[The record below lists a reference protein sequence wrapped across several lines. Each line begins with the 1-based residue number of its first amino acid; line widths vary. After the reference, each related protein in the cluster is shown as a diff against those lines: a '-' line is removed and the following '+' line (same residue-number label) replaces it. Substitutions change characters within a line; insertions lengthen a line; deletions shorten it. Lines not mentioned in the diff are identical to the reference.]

1 MFVTGCR
8 TRAELDCST
17 HLNVPFLNLM
27 ALIADRAGEVQVRV
41 GGNTQD
47 YAKMVDSTSDG
58 RVLEKEQVD
67 TNNPVCAETRQF

>member
-1 MFVTGCR
+1 
-8 TRAELDCST
+8 
-17 HLNVPFLNLM
+17 M

-67 TNNPVCAETRQF
+67 TNNPVCAETR

>member
-1 MFVTGCR
+1 
-8 TRAELDCST
+8 
-17 HLNVPFLNLM
+17 M

-67 TNNPVCAETRQF
+67 TNNPVCAEPRQMLRSSC

>member
-1 MFVTGCR
+1 M
-8 TRAELDCST
+8 
-17 HLNVPFLNLM
+17 PFLNLM

-67 TNNPVCAETRQF
+67 TNNPVCAETRQTLRSSC